1 MRSFRPT
8 AIPGSEITPESSYL
22 QRRDILRL
30 GAAGGLRQFH
40 WLPLPSP
47 LLQSLSRLQPHPAD
61 MTPVKS

>member
-30 GAAGGLRQFH
+30 GAAGGLA
-40 WLPLPSP
+40 LAAPSLALLPS
-47 LLQSLSRLQPHPAD
+47 QSRLQPRRAD
-61 MTPVKS
+61 TTQVKN